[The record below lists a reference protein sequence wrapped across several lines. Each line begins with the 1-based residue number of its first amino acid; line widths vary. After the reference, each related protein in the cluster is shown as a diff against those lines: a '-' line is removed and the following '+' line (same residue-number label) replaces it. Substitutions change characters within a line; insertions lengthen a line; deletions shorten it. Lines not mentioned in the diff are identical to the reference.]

1 MVVVLVCVCV
11 CVCAEQANSKEKGII
26 KTEIQ
31 TKNDGI
37 GLYSNLLPLVCVTG
51 DSLIGAN
58 RWQWD
63 VAI

>member
-1 MVVVLVCVCV
+1 MCVCV
-11 CVCAEQANSKEKGII
+11 HGASKQQRKG
-26 KTEIQ
+26 TEIQ

-58 RWQWD
+58 RWQ
-63 VAI
+63 